1 MSFTDTTVHLR
12 IAAKLGWQRAWV
24 AIGFLALLFL
34 GLWNLSGPGVWW
46 DEGWTMSVARNLA
59 ERGHYGRLL
68 DGQLAP
74 PGLEAAFPVTLPI
87 ALVFKL
93 FGVGIWQGRL
103 FGVLCTVAAL
113 ALMYYLALRLYS

>member
-1 MSFTDTTVHLR
+1 MRSMNASALERQLAVNYRRGATSTLFAVL
-12 IAAKLGWQRAWV
+12 
-24 AIGFLALLFL
+24 AILVGI
-34 GLWNLSGPGVWW
+34 WNIGGPGVWW

-74 PGLEAAFPVTLPI
+74 PGLEAAFPVTAPI
-87 ALVFKL
+87 ALCFEL

-103 FGVLCTVAAL
+103 
-113 ALMYYLALRLYS
+113 